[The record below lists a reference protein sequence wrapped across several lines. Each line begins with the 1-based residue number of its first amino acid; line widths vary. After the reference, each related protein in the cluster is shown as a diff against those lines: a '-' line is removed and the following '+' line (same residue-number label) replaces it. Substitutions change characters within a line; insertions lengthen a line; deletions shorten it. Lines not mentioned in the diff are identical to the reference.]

1 MHALIRRGV
10 SREALAWSY
19 RLLGA
24 AVIAMAAQEFAAG
37 HLGVHAGELYGRRPA
52 SASLLPAG
60 GMIALWL
67 IQGGAGLAL
76 IAGWKRNAAVR
87 IAAFA
92 TFAALTQ
99 HYFNQKMFLALTLA
113 ALSIE
118 PPDSEEPGLAL
129 RAVRLQLLILYAASA
144 AFKLRDGFASGDS
157 LAAALEQLRD
167 RGLTPWIVLPLAAAP
182 FLSKLAIAAELAL
195 PVALLRA
202 PRLGVA
208 GVLLLHLGFAAC
220 LPGLWP
226 FTLAACAAALL
237 FLPPFR

>member
-1 MHALIRRGV
+1 MLALNRGV
-10 SREALAWSY
+10 SRVALDWSI

-24 AVIAMAAQEFAAG
+24 AVVIMAAQEYAAG

-52 SASLLPAG
+52 SVPLLPAG

-67 IQGGAGLAL
+67 VQAGAGAAL
-76 IAGWKRNAAVR
+76 ISGWKRSVALHVAAGAV
-87 IAAFA
+87 FL
-92 TFAALTQ
+92 ALTQ
-99 HYFNQKMFLALTLA
+99 NYFNQKMFLALTLA

-118 PPDSEEPGLAL
+118 PSDSEEAGISVRTA
-129 RAVRLQLLILYAASA
+129 RLQLLLLYLASA

-157 LAAALEQLRD
+157 LIAALEQIRE

-208 GVLLLHLGFAAC
+208 GVIVLHLGFAAC
-220 LPGLWP
+220 LPGIWP
-226 FTLAACAAALL
+226 YTLTACAAALL
-237 FLPPFR
+237 FLPPLR